1 MNKIK
6 VAPLMKIVLSFIV
19 IIFTGFL
26 LFMLPFST
34 KNGIAWYDA
43 LFTSFSAVCVTGLAP
58 VANVSETFTPFGIVV
73 LGVLIQFGGLGFV
86 TIAIFI
92 MRILGTKI
100 GFNERALVKEALN
113 QSSQKGLIKLV
124 VTIIKTTLIIETL
137 AFIVNLFVFVPD
149 FGAKGIGISLF
160 HAVSTFN
167 NAGFDILGDSSLIGY
182 ADNPLLV
189 ISTSIFIILGG
200 LGFIVIHDI
209 CTKRSWDKLTI
220 HSKIVIKM
228 TLFLVIVGTLLFKF
242 SESVTGEITWLDAL
256 FQSVTARTAGFAT
269 ISFATVNSI
278 TILIMIVLMFIG
290 ASPSSTGGGVKTT
303 TIYTMYK
310 AVASYAKGKKP
321 IVYKREISKQSINKA
336 FMLCF
341 LGVFCIMFFTTTIIS
356 IEIICKVKV
365 ENLNYTDVT
374 TPQIVFQN
382 VLFEVV
388 SAFGTA
394 GLSTG
399 ITAGLESGSKLVMC
413 LVMFLGRL
421 GPLTIFSILNRNYNK
436 PEDDE
441 VQYLEHEML
450 IG

>member
-6 VAPLMKIVLSFIV
+6 VAPLMKIVLSFVLV
-19 IIFTGFL
+19 IFVGFIL
-26 LFMLPFST
+26 LLLPFST

-43 LFTSFSAVCVTGLAP
+43 LFTSFSAVCVTGLSP
-58 VANVSETFTPFGIVV
+58 VANVSETFTVFGTIV
-73 LGVLIQFGGLGFV
+73 LGVLIQMGGLGFV
-86 TIAIFI
+86 TIAVFI

-100 GFNERALVKEALN
+100 GYNDRFLVKEALN
-113 QSSQKGLIKLV
+113 QNTQTGVIKLV
-124 VTIIKTTLIIETL
+124 VSIIRTTLILEGI
-137 AFIVNLFVFVPD
+137 AFLINLIIFVPD
-149 FGAKGIGISLF
+149 FGLKGIGISLF

-167 NAGFDILGDSSLIGY
+167 NAGFDLLGDSSLIAY

-189 ISTSIFIILGG
+189 ISTAVFITLGG
-200 LGFIVIHDI
+200 LGFIVIHEI
-209 CTKRSWDKLTI
+209 CKKRSWKNLSI

-228 TLFLVIVGTLLFKF
+228 TFFLIIVGTFLFKF
-242 SESVTGEITWLDAL
+242 SESLTGEITWLEAF

-269 ISFATVNSI
+269 ISFATVNGV
-278 TILIMIVLMFIG
+278 TILIMLVLMFIG

-310 AVASYAKGKKP
+310 TVASYSRGKKP
-321 IVYKREISKQSINKA
+321 IVYDREVSKQSIHKA

-341 LGVFCIMFFTTTIIS
+341 LGVTCIVLFTTTILT
-356 IEIICKVKV
+356 IEYIGKVKIPGLEYSTLDIPHV
-365 ENLNYTDVT
+365 SL
-374 TPQIVFQN
+374 QN
-382 VLFEVV
+382 ILFEIG
-388 SAFGTA
+388 SAFGTV

-399 ITAGLESGSKLVMC
+399 ITAGLEPLSKVVMC

-436 PEDDE
+436 PTDDE
-441 VQYLEHEML
+441 VEYLEHEML